1 MRQEVGSLIAAV
13 SGVLLVQVPAGGLP
27 AALEWPVRLLGIL
40 GFVGVLWYLW
50 RRWRQPAPE
59 RRPRSRR
66 AIRTFVVC
74 LGLIVV
80 GLLLGLW
87 LFTQVLPTPA
97 LIVPWIVI
105 LLGLHFLLFAT
116 TFEFPIFERLGGVLF
131 VLGIVGGAIFLSFTP
146 AASALTGIVAGFVL
160 LIFSVASEE
169 PQLGPVGSSRGDA
182 S

>member
-1 MRQEVGSLIAAV
+1 MREEVGSLIAAV
-13 SGVLLVQVPAGGLP
+13 SGVLLVEVCAGRLP
-27 AALEWPVRLLGIL
+27 GALEWPVRVLGVL
-40 GFVGVLWYLW
+40 GFIGVLWYVW
-50 RRWRQPAPE
+50 RRWGQPAPE

-66 AIRTFVVC
+66 AIRNFVVC
-74 LGLIVV
+74 LALIVV

-87 LFTQVLPTPA
+87 LFTQVLPLPA

-116 TFEFPIFERLGGVLF
+116 TFGFPIFERLGGALF

-146 AASALTGIVAGFVL
+146 AASALTGIVAGLVL
-160 LIFSVASEE
+160 LIFSVASEGPE
-169 PQLGPVGSSRGDA
+169 LGRVDSSRQGV